1 MKFIGRAI
9 DIESGRMS
17 FDSGRS
23 GPVPLMSRPINGG
36 IDESG
41 ATKRIK
47 ALCEDGRSFTVLLV
61 DPLGWAVRP
70 SFFRNGSDKMEAERY

>member
-1 MKFIGRAI
+1 MAGLK
-9 DIESGRMS
+9 
-17 FDSGRS
+17 
-23 GPVPLMSRPINGG
+23 
-36 IDESG
+36 SG